1 MIYFPIF
8 PASPPFERYH
18 RIFERCVLPLPGADS
33 LIFWRDNSIYSL
45 THSIKQQGTSLG
57 VIFPTLLSF
66 FFIRSCNVYFVQA
79 NLKRKII
86 MKRLNQTAF
95 LTAFLVLCSAFQLSA
110 QRQVRIT
117 ADGITNGGTESANSS
132 ELEFKEGS
140 FSAEIDLVSDGSLR
154 LGVGSVPTDLIIAEN
169 GRIGINTSSPS
180 DQLDVNGDISLSGSN
195 RTINL
200 MGNSGELN
208 FMNGSTREVYLD
220 YNGTDFFIDNN
231 RLGGDVELDANT
243 LIRFQTDNIERMVID
258 ETGRV
263 GIGITSAGIPTG
275 YLLAVDGN
283 VISERVRVRLS
294 GDWPD
299 YVFAENY
306 PLLPLNDLKETIK
319 EEGHLPNMPDAATVQ
334 EEGQDLGDMQVLMME
349 KIEELTLYI
358 IELHERV
365 AFLEKENEV
374 LKSEKK

>member
-1 MIYFPIF
+1 
-8 PASPPFERYH
+8 
-18 RIFERCVLPLPGADS
+18 
-33 LIFWRDNSIYSL
+33 
-45 THSIKQQGTSLG
+45 
-57 VIFPTLLSF
+57 
-66 FFIRSCNVYFVQA
+66 
-79 NLKRKII
+79 